1 MAQLLFEITNQVI
14 NRIDTFKP
22 VAASKNYLLAHFDFL
37 TDEWNDTVTAIFTKN
52 DKSYNM
58 LLDTNNECLVPWE
71 LLTEGGDIYVSC
83 FCDNL
88 VTTNKSRVSITDTGY
103 MEDTENSEPPT
114 PNIYDQITNQFQELK
129 DDLIV
134 IDGGTF
140 VDWKKE
146 S

>member
-1 MAQLLFEITNQVI
+1 MAQLLFEITNQFI
-14 NRIDTFKP
+14 NRTDTFKP
-22 VAASKNYLLAHFDFL
+22 VAASKNYLIAHFDFL
-37 TDEWNDTVTAIFTKN
+37 TDEWNGTVTAIFTKN

-71 LLTEGGDIYVSC
+71 LLTEGGDIYASC

-88 VTTNKSRVSITDTGY
+88 ITTNRSKISVADTGY
-103 MEDTENSEPPT
+103 VENTENSEPPT

-134 IDGGTF
+134 IDGGSF
-140 VDWKKE
+140 KDWKKE